1 MHACDTVSDDSTVL
15 CRITDDLPSDTE
27 IVAMLNRDTDLD
39 LDGERSSYRLARTS
53 LAAIDQIEE
62 RPRYVLH
69 CKAKITYDDRGSMSE
84 CCEKFTEVPP
94 SEPERNVSRVVA
106 SSPPEAMYCKY
117 SLLGQEPS

>member
-1 MHACDTVSDDSTVL
+1 MHARDTVSDDSTVL
-15 CRITDDLPSDTE
+15 CRITNDLPSDTE

-39 LDGERSSYRLARTS
+39 LDGGRASYPLARTP
-53 LAAIDQIEE
+53 LAPIDQIEE

-69 CKAKITYDDRGSMSE
+69 CKAEIMYDDRGSMSE

-106 SSPPEAMYCKY
+106 SSPPESMYCK
-117 SLLGQEPS
+117 